1 MAHILVSFVLI
12 KIKIMRNKATVFVF
26 AMMLSVGLF
35 AQQTKPTNVY
45 STNLEENMYFNKY
58 DDATKIVSGI
68 HFLILSDGDNSRDVT
83 PAFTVKLYLLPEGKT
98 SREDLIIIK
107 TYELDGLY
115 HMGSREY
122 KNEQVDLSKIKGLSS
137 GTYRMG
143 LWVNADASFEENT
156 SDNAYLFQKSIR
168 FTAPTKGTNNTTTKE
183 EQKKS
188 SDDDWWGSSEEKDNA
203 EEDEEEESDDDDW
216 D

>member
-1 MAHILVSFVLI
+1 MI
-12 KIKIMRNKATVFVF
+12 KKGALFMF
-26 AMMLSVGLF
+26 AVMLSVGLI

-45 STNLEENMYFNKY
+45 STNLEENMYFKKY

-98 SREDLIIIK
+98 SREDVIILK

-115 HMGSREY
+115 HMGSMEY

-143 LWVNADASFEENT
+143 LWVNADVSFEENT

-168 FTAPTKGTNNTTTKE
+168 FTVPLKGINNNNTTAKE
-183 EQKKS
+183 EQQK
-188 SDDDWWGSSEEKDNA
+188 SDDDWWGSSNEKDKEEEA
-203 EEDEEEESDDDDW
+203 DEEEEEDEEEESDDDDW